1 MEALRRLTLRR
12 RARAITTRSIAFA
25 MRLRERSSEFVTD
38 PWQPFDAL
46 GDELATL
53 ARAVDASERERRA
66 IVFGL
71 EAGLRRLGLAETVQ
85 VCILARLS
93 PRVMTGL
100 KRLPDPAPLQRLAV

>member
-12 RARAITTRSIAFA
+12 RARAITIRSIAFA
-25 MRLRERSSEFVTD
+25 IRLRKKSSEFATD

-66 IVFGL
+66 IVAGL
-71 EAGLRRLGLAETVQ
+71 ESGLKRVGLAETVQ

-100 KRLPDPAPLQRLAV
+100 KRLPDPARLQRLAV